1 MQNWLENLPY
11 SVGVLHVDIHADAV
25 RAVVRPD
32 FLLQLRILNPLDL
45 DSKKPLD
52 DSLAEVGVFHHAA
65 EHKVVC
71 EAKLLDRLYAVDIVF
86 VFVHIILYSE

>member
-1 MQNWLENLPY
+1 M
-11 SVGVLHVDIHADAV
+11 

-86 VFVHIILYSE
+86 VFHITYIANKVRKLK

>member
-1 MQNWLENLPY
+1 M
-11 SVGVLHVDIHADAV
+11 

-52 DSLAEVGVFHHAA
+52 DALTEVGIFYHAA

-71 EAKLLDRLYAVDIVF
+71 EAKLIDRLYSVDIVF
-86 VFVHIILYSE
+86 VFVHITS

>member
-1 MQNWLENLPY
+1 M
-11 SVGVLHVDIHADAV
+11 S
-25 RAVVRPD
+25 AVVRPD

-52 DSLAEVGVFHHAA
+52 DALAEVGVFHHAA

-71 EAKLLDRLYAVDIVF
+71 EAKLLDRLYTVDIVF
-86 VFVHIILYSE
+86 VFHITLYSEKSAETEMNE

>member
-1 MQNWLENLPY
+1 
-11 SVGVLHVDIHADAV
+11 V

-32 FLLQLRILNPLDL
+32 FLLQLRILNPFDL

-86 VFVHIILYSE
+86 IFVHITAEGNPDLQLLDRLYAVDIVFVFHITS